1 MQKKNNNSNTITK
14 KNLIIKKK
22 NIFLFNKKMS
32 NCYKII
38 PLEIRKN
45 SGIIRHFPPANKE
58 WINSI
63 YSYNKDN
70 IKYLPIKDNIL
81 FYFIKS
87 YFNLYNSNG
96 QKKINMNNIRM
107 RFRRLSILKIFVSK
121 AEIKHTSSKIIISL
135 YVYNRQKKYL
145 SNKINN
151 ILITN
156 KLKER
161 IKLIEKLSLRIS
173 EQIEKEK
180 ALINCPKIIQNICF
194 YNDKRYKDFIRK
206 SLEKEILTIY
216 IKQLLYFN
224 KSKFEDTYLYK
235 LNNIIKKI
243 YNKDIEFKII
253 NIKYI
258 YLNSDILTQ
267 SIVLKLKKRKNYV
280 LKVLKNF
287 FKTVK
292 LSPLN
297 KITLTRYFE
306 NDLSKKI
313 IENLDIFNKL
323 NKDNLNQTLFS
334 IFFLNKN
341 KKEKKINLDTLVLNS
356 MKHKDINGLR
366 LEAKGRLSKRRTA
379 SKSVFKLK
387 YKGSLKN
394 LDSSYKGLSTIF
406 LRGHVKSNIQF
417 TKLSSKTRNGSFGI
431 KGWISSK

>member
-1 MQKKNNNSNTITK
+1 M
-14 KNLIIKKK
+14 
-22 NIFLFNKKMS
+22 
-32 NCYKII
+32 
-38 PLEIRKN
+38 
-45 SGIIRHFPPANKE
+45 
-58 WINSI
+58 
-63 YSYNKDN
+63 
-70 IKYLPIKDNIL
+70 

-431 KGWISSK
+431 KG